1 MAFNLEKPMS
11 VPVSE
16 YAEQETRRGP
26 LAAKPANVQAKS
38 VPYMTRMLEQIIR
51 MTQKS
56 LNTSAA
62 SILLFRDNDQELYF
76 EAASGP
82 VGKTLRQV
90 KLSTKYGI
98 AGQVARTGKPLI
110 VNDVNRSE
118 KFHKMIDD
126 TTGFSTESL
135 ICAPLSV
142 KNKILGVIEILNKL
156 DGTEFNEQD
165 LEAAVSVASTAA
177 MAIEHTRMR
186 QMILDTYKSTLM
198 MMAEAIDNKIPN
210 KSGHSQRVMEFAMLA
225 GTHLSLSSDEME
237 ALEYASILH
246 DVGKISIDDS
256 IVAKT
261 GYLTLAE
268 EEKMRKHPAAGAALL
283 KEIPFLEKA
292 SELVLHHHEKYDG
305 SGYPDGLKGDE
316 IPMGARIIAVADA
329 FDNMTSEHSER
340 PVMSID
346 DSINQLNKHS
356 GTRYC
361 PLAIRALLYGVRIY
375 ANG

>member
-1 MAFNLEKPMS
+1 
-11 VPVSE
+11 
-16 YAEQETRRGP
+16 
-26 LAAKPANVQAKS
+26 
-38 VPYMTRMLEQIIR
+38 
-51 MTQKS
+51 
-56 LNTSAA
+56 
-62 SILLFRDNDQELYF
+62 
-76 EAASGP
+76 
-82 VGKTLRQV
+82 
-90 KLSTKYGI
+90 
-98 AGQVARTGKPLI
+98 
-110 VNDVNRSE
+110 
-118 KFHKMIDD
+118 
-126 TTGFSTESL
+126 
-135 ICAPLSV
+135 
-142 KNKILGVIEILNKL
+142 
-156 DGTEFNEQD
+156 
-165 LEAAVSVASTAA
+165 
-177 MAIEHTRMR
+177 
-186 QMILDTYKSTLM
+186 
-198 MMAEAIDNKIPN
+198 
-210 KSGHSQRVMEFAMLA
+210 MLA